1 MRDSA
6 EYHGREHTLLKH
18 RVLQEYLVAW
28 ALKLGSTLGP
38 GGGELWYV
46 DSFAGPWRAASET
59 LTDTSIHVS
68 LEALRSAYVALAR
81 QGKRVKMGAIFIEKD
96 PKSYAELESYLRS
109 WKGPVEPHSFRGE
122 FGEHATEIEALLRDS
137 PALLFVDPT
146 GIKGADMDLI
156 RRLTCHPRRDVL
168 VNVMAS
174 FITRFRKKFS
184 LIEFFGLKKV
194 TELPDDE
201 EERMAFYRKQLKE
214 VCKLPYAAELL
225 VPHPTD
231 QRVKYRLVVG
241 GHHSAALQLFRDV
254 EKKVLGRE
262 AATLR
267 SEARERQYGARSGQ
281 MSLDFGALDEID
293 SVYEEVRAAGIDSV
307 RRELSETLKG
317 RGAILY
323 RDLWPEILERHHIT
337 RTDLGRELWKMSKE
351 GTLRVDGVLEGER
364 SMKDEHSISVAGEKP

>member
-1 MRDSA
+1 MPDSA

-28 ALKLGSTLGP
+28 ALKLGSALGP
-38 GGGELWYV
+38 AGGELWYV

-68 LEALRSAYVALAR
+68 LEALRRAHVELAR
-81 QGKRVKMGAIFIEKD
+81 QGKQVKMGAVFIEKD
-96 PKSYAELESYLRS
+96 PKSYGELESYLRS
-109 WKGPVEPHSFRGE
+109 WKGPVEPHSFRGG
-122 FGEHATEIEALLRDS
+122 FGEHVSEIEALLRDC

-146 GIKGADMDLI
+146 GFKGADMDLI

-168 VNVMAS
+168 INVMAS
-174 FITRFRKKFS
+174 FMTRFRKRFS
-184 LIEFFGLKKV
+184 FVEFFGLKKAA
-194 TELPDDE
+194 ELPDDE

-214 VCKLPYAAELL
+214 VCKLPFAAELL

-231 QRVKYRLVVG
+231 QKVKYRLVVG

-254 EKKVLGRE
+254 EKRVLGRE

-281 MSLDFGALDEID
+281 MSLDFEALDEVD

-307 RRELSETLKG
+307 RRELPEALKR
-317 RGAILY
+317 RGAVLY
-323 RDLWPEILERHHIT
+323 RDLWPEILESHHVT
-337 RTDLGRELWKMSKE
+337 RTDLGQELWKMSKE
-351 GTLRVDGVLEGER
+351 GTLKVDGVKAGER
-364 SMKDEHSISVAGEKP
+364 SMKDEHSISLAGAKP